1 MDKVDK
7 INKWVKERQEQL
19 FNSKDIY
26 YEGKYDVLTEL
37 GFFIDSLPEEKA
49 SEDLKKASEDYAYTN
64 WESDDYHEG
73 ASEGLPFD
81 PIGHTEK
88 TFIAGAKWQRNSIW
102 HDADKEQPKGYRT
115 VVAINLSDKSGD
127 VMTRCVSVY
136 SGRIWAYV
144 DDLFPIE

>member
-7 INKWVKERQEQL
+7 INKWIKERQEQL

-26 YEGKYDVLTEL
+26 DEGKYDVLTDL

-49 SEDLKKASEDYAYTN
+49 SDDLKKASEDYAYTN

-88 TFIAGAKWQRNSIW
+88 TFIAGAKWE
-102 HDADKEQPKGYRT
+102 KEQIKKLLDLGEPPYLISVEQAYYR
-115 VVAINLSDKSGD
+115 IKKYLEEEK
-127 VMTRCVSVY
+127 
-136 SGRIWAYV
+136 
-144 DDLFPIE
+144 